1 MYVWLVF
8 VLMVIT
14 PNVVDFGEAL
24 ATFLMFPVMLYVA
37 YKLDVKSCLPRQI
50 SPAGVSGRGGMSSRP
65 CALASAPMST
75 WAM

>member
-37 YKLDVKSCLPRQI
+37 YKLDVKS
-50 SPAGVSGRGGMSSRP
+50 
-65 CALASAPMST
+65 
-75 WAM
+75 